1 MNSGFFS
8 AARRRQFAEFQTP
21 EARRRR
27 QKLHADPLSSI
38 AGLSLKNDAALLLF
52 QSFRIRQNNHFAVV
66 NLMLQKQ
73 QSAMRV
79 HHHGIAGLFEFFSVV
94 RPALCLDAHL
104 VECAPATPV
113 CWRGCFVHTAMIERF
128 RKHRPLALGTGVPH
142 KQPQRVCESQSLP
155 AKRLPLPSSCPDIFS
170 QLIPPSVSTV
180 SPSQSARGRRT
191 GTLSL
196 R

>member
-38 AGLSLKNDAALLLF
+38 AGLALKNDAALLLF
-52 QSFRIRQNNHFAVV
+52 QGFRIRQNNHFAVV
-66 NLMLQKQ
+66 NLVLQKQ

-79 HHHGIAGLFEFFSVV
+79 HHHGLAGLFEFFSVV
-94 RPALCLDAHL
+94 CPALCLHAHL
-104 VECAPATPV
+104 VECAPAAPV
-113 CWRGCFVHTAMIERF
+113 CWRGCFIHTAIIERF
-128 RKHRPLALGTGVPH
+128 RKHRPLALRTGVPH

-155 AKRLPLPSSCPDIFS
+155 AKRLPLPSSHRNTLAK
-170 QLIPPSVSTV
+170 LIPPCFPSL
-180 SPSQSARGRRT
+180 SPSQSPRDRRT
-191 GTLSL
+191 GTLFL